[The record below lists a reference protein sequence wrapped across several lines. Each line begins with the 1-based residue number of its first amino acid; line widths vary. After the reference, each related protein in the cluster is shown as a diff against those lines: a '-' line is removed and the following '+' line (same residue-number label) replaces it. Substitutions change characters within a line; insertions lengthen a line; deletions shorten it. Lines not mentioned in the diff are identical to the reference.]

1 MADPVL
7 HIKDAYFFEVPRDLW
22 KRNFK
27 SKEEVRK
34 VSPVWVEL
42 DDQFQD
48 WEAHRQLHSLDHDL
62 DVKLPEEGVHHDW
75 HEWVHPHDAHHE
87 PGHHPPNAGK
97 PFDVFL
103 ESKVEAREAEF
114 AAWKQ
119 QKIAAAAKAPEA
131 SRAEEIRDAKDYT
144 YADYRKDMAFNEN
157 VYDAFVDKML
167 LDPAFPTKWEQVK
180 LAAADVEAFA
190 KDETAATTWSPEKLE
205 GYSKHLSGKI
215 LIPQPFGRLRNLHE
229 PESGFTI
236 TKYMIVEVA
245 VALII
250 AIVFSWL
257 ARRVISGSAPKGR
270 LWNFLEVFV
279 VFIRDQI
286 AKPAIGGGHDDHH
299 DDAHAHGRV
308 EHGHHVDAS
317 GHAIAIAAHGHE
329 HHGHGHEHHG
339 HGHAPAKK
347 HAVHVDQATRF
358 TPLLCTIF
366 FFVLGCNLSGM
377 IPWVGS
383 PTAVFGVTF
392 ALAMVT
398 LTTVFVAGMLQFG
411 FFGFFANQ
419 VPTMDMPLYMAVV
432 LKPAIFLIEFG
443 GLLIKHIVLS
453 IRLLANMLA
462 GHMVLLAIM
471 GLAFGATAMLQFVQ
485 ADGSVGV
492 SWWITATIAVVGSAL
507 LSVLELFVAFLQA
520 FVFTMLSALFIGAS
534 VHKH

>member
-1 MADPVL
+1 M
-7 HIKDAYFFEVPRDLW
+7 
-22 KRNFK
+22 
-27 SKEEVRK
+27 
-34 VSPVWVEL
+34 
-42 DDQFQD
+42 
-48 WEAHRQLHSLDHDL
+48 
-62 DVKLPEEGVHHDW
+62 
-75 HEWVHPHDAHHE
+75 
-87 PGHHPPNAGK
+87 
-97 PFDVFL
+97 
-103 ESKVEAREAEF
+103 
-114 AAWKQ
+114 
-119 QKIAAAAKAPEA
+119 
-131 SRAEEIRDAKDYT
+131 
-144 YADYRKDMAFNEN
+144 
-157 VYDAFVDKML
+157 
-167 LDPAFPTKWEQVK
+167 
-180 LAAADVEAFA
+180 
-190 KDETAATTWSPEKLE
+190 
-205 GYSKHLSGKI
+205 
-215 LIPQPFGRLRNLHE
+215 
-229 PESGFTI
+229 
-236 TKYMIVEVA
+236 
-245 VALII
+245 
-250 AIVFSWL
+250 
-257 ARRVISGSAPKGR
+257 
-270 LWNFLEVFV
+270 
-279 VFIRDQI
+279 
-286 AKPAIGGGHDDHH
+286 
-299 DDAHAHGRV
+299 
-308 EHGHHVDAS
+308 
-317 GHAIAIAAHGHE
+317 
-329 HHGHGHEHHG
+329 
-339 HGHAPAKK
+339 
-347 HAVHVDQATRF
+347 HVDQATRF